1 MSFAQNA
8 LPFDLRLEPDFN
20 AEAISKKSNSL
31 RITTFLHLVVKVT
44 HMYTDGKISLA
55 PDLEAAM
62 AVLEDPTIAYV
73 KSIIVDGDPAYG
85 VYAADGTELAI
96 LADREVAF
104 AAALSHDYTPVSVH

>member
-1 MSFAQNA
+1 M
-8 LPFDLRLEPDFN
+8 LTDT
-20 AEAISKKSNSL
+20 K
-31 RITTFLHLVVKVT
+31 IT
-44 HMYTDGKISLA
+44 LA

-73 KSIIVDGDPAYG
+73 KTVKVDGDLAYA

-104 AAALSHDYTPVSVH
+104 AAALSHDYTPLSVH